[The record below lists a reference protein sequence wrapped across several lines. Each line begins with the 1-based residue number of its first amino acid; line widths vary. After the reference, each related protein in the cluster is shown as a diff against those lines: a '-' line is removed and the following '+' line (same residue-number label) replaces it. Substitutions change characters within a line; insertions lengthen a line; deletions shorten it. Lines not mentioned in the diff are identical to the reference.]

1 MNTRAEQ
8 KLADK
13 NVSPT
18 AMRILVL
25 ELPGQQTSAISLT
38 DFKKRLRPAA
48 WITISRT
55 LKTIGEKG
63 LTHKIDACTITPE
76 YALCVEE

>member
-25 ELPGQQTSAISLT
+25 ELPGQQTSAINLT

-48 WITISRT
+48 WITISGT
-55 LKTIGEKG
+55 LKTIGKKG
-63 LTHKIDACTITPE
+63 LTHKIDACTNTPE